1 LEGAMYAMHTTRYF
15 THNGTSVELVP
26 ASDGRFLLCAE
37 PPRYL
42 SRQEVESRYRPA
54 EDRRSR
60 AAARRRNRS
69 GGRRR
74 RDRVAF
80 EEDQLRAKTHDMVRF
95 AELSL
100 AKVRAW
106 VNAEFPYAAEMDW

>member
-1 LEGAMYAMHTTRYF
+1 MHVTQHAAHTTRYF
-15 THNGTSVELVP
+15 THNGTNVELIP
-26 ASDGRFLLCAE
+26 TSDGRFLLCAE

-42 SRQEVESRYRPA
+42 SHQEVESRYCPA

-60 AAARRRNRS
+60 TSARRHNRG

-106 VNAEFPYAAEMDW
+106 VNAEFPYATEW